1 MDKKIYTRQKRKKCL
16 AILLGLL
23 LILVLGIKFVVL
35 GNVDT
40 SYRDV
45 FQAIHEY
52 FNGSLDGYANY
63 KVLIFMR
70 FPRIIMAIAA
80 GWGLA
85 IAGVAMQGVTSNSL
99 VSPFTIGISSAAAFG
114 ASCCIVFGSG
124 FWARQE
130 GWVVGAFICAMICMA
145 IVYAIS
151 KALGMKASSIV
162 LTGIALNYFFQAC
175 TSALEFFADE
185 YQLSAVV
192 NWSFGSFNGV
202 DWSETAIV
210 LVFVAVGFVALM
222 ILSPHINA
230 LMIDDDALSR
240 SMGVN
245 PEVTRALILVISVL
259 ITSAIISFTGV
270 IGFVGLVAPHIG
282 RIIIGEDNRYLI
294 PFSAIVGSLLMLV
307 ADTIG
312 RTLLK
317 PVSLPVG
324 VVISFIG
331 VPLFVI
337 LILRRRGYHG
347 A

>member
-1 MDKKIYTRQKRKKCL
+1 MLGICL
-16 AILLGLL
+16 IIILS
-23 LILVLGIKFVVL
+23 IKFVIL
-35 GNVDT
+35 GAVDT
-40 SYRDV
+40 DYTDV
-45 FQAIHEY
+45 FHAVYEY
-52 FNGSLDGYANY
+52 FRGSLDGYASY

-70 FPRIIMAIAA
+70 FPRIIMAVAA

-85 IAGVAMQGVTSNSL
+85 IAGVAMQGATSNSL
-99 VSPFTIGISSAAAFG
+99 VSPFTVGISSAAAFG

-130 GWVVGAFICAMICMA
+130 GWVVGAFISAMICMVV
-145 IVYAIS
+145 VYGIS
-151 KALGMKASSIV
+151 RALGMKASSIV

-175 TSALEFFADE
+175 PSALEFFADE

-192 NWSFGSFNGV
+192 NWSFGTFNGV
-202 DWSETAIV
+202 DWTETWIV
-210 LVFVAVGFVALM
+210 IIFVVLGFVALM
-222 ILSPHINA
+222 ILSPKINA
-230 LMIDDDALSR
+230 LMIGDDALSR

-245 PEVTRALILVISVL
+245 PEVVRAMILIISVL
-259 ITSAIISFTGV
+259 ITAAIISFTGV

-282 RIIIGEDNRYLI
+282 RMIIGEDNRYLI
-294 PFSAIVGSLLMLV
+294 PFSAIIGSLLMLV
-307 ADTIG
+307 SDTIG
-312 RTLLK
+312 RTILK

-337 LILRRRGYHG
+337 LILRRREYHG

>member
-1 MDKKIYTRQKRKKCL
+1 MNKEAYEKLKIKRCL
-16 AILLGLL
+16 VILLGIL
-23 LILVLGIKFVVL
+23 LIIVLGIKFVIL
-35 GNVDT
+35 GVVDT
-40 SYRDV
+40 TYEDV
-45 FQAIHEY
+45 FHAIYEY
-52 FNGSLDGYANY
+52 FWGSLDGYANY
-63 KVLIFMR
+63 KVLLLMR

-80 GWGLA
+80 GWGLS
-85 IAGVAMQGVTSNSL
+85 IAGVAMQGATSNSL

-130 GWVVGAFICAMICMA
+130 AWVIAAFICAMVCMV

-151 KALGMKASSIV
+151 RVLGMKASSIV

-192 NWSFGSFNGV
+192 NWTFGTFNGV
-202 DWSETAIV
+202 GWPETIIV
-210 LVFVAVGFVALM
+210 IVFVVIGFVALM
-222 ILSPHINA
+222 VLAPQVNA
-230 LMIDDDALSR
+230 LMIGDDALSR

-245 PEVTRALILVISVL
+245 PEVVRTLILVIAVL
-259 ITSAIISFTGV
+259 ITSAVISFTGV

-294 PFSAIVGSLLMLV
+294 PFSGVVGALLMLI